1 MSSSLH
7 AVVLAGGSG
16 TRFWPLSREMSP
28 KQLLTIFGGVSLMT
42 AAILRVKG
50 LCAPEGVHIVTGERL
65 FDEIRNH
72 LTSEELLQGIAIDY
86 IVEPGAR
93 NTAAA
98 IALAAAVVARQDPD
112 ALIIVLPSDHLLE
125 DGEAWRDTVRAAMA
139 AAELGSLVT
148 IGLVPA
154 TPETGYGYIKS
165 GRLCG
170 IAEAPAVRLVDR
182 FVEKPDRESAER
194 FLAEGGYLWNS
205 GMLIARAQTVLDE
218 LHLAG
223 SSGATSA
230 AQAAGE
236 IVEVVEM
243 LAATDPSEWLQ
254 GRLLEAYNA
263 LPAVPFDKAVLEVS
277 ARVAVVPT
285 SMRWSDVGS
294 LLSLEELASHDDHG
308 NVLIGRV
315 TDVDSSGVIGYSQDR
330 LVATLG
336 LKDVVVIDTSDATL
350 IVAKDR
356 VQDVRLVVDALRAHG
371 APEVVSAS
379 SSLRP
384 WGSWT
389 LLNKGE
395 GFQIKSIDVKPG
407 QRLSLQS
414 HTRRSEHWV
423 VVEGVAKVQR
433 DDETIELGTN
443 ESVFL
448 PAGAVHRLENAG
460 TSLLKV
466 IEVAVGEYLG
476 EDDIVRY
483 EDDWGRQKEKA

>member
-1 MSSSLH
+1 MTSKLH

-42 AAILRVKG
+42 AAILRVRG

-72 LTSEELLQGIAIDY
+72 LTSEERLEGIEIRY
-86 IVEPGAR
+86 IIEPGAR

-98 IALAAAVVARQDPD
+98 IALAAAVVARQDPE

-125 DGEAWRDTVRAAMA
+125 DGEVWRDTVRAAMV
-139 AAELGSLVT
+139 AAEDGDLVT
-148 IGLVPA
+148 IGLVPG
-154 TPETGYGYIKS
+154 TPETGYGYIKEGEPRGLS
-165 GRLCG
+165 
-170 IAEAPAVRLVDR
+170 EAPEVRVVER
-182 FVEKPDRESAER
+182 FVEKPDRETAER
-194 FLAEGGYLWNS
+194 FLATGGYLWNA
-205 GMLIARAQTVLDE
+205 GMLVAKARTVLEELRAVSVVGATPAARA
-218 LHLAG
+218 AG
-223 SSGATSA
+223 QIAD
-230 AQAAGE
+230 
-236 IVEVVEM
+236 VVEM
-243 LAATDPSEWLQ
+243 LAESDPSEWLH
-254 GRLLEAYNA
+254 GTELDAYNA

-277 ARVAVVPT
+277 ERVAVVPT
-285 SMRWSDVGS
+285 KMRWSDVGS
-294 LLSLEELASHDDHG
+294 LLSLEELAAPDERG

-315 TDVDSSGVIGYSQDR
+315 TDVESEGIIGYSQDR

-336 LKDVVVIDTSDATL
+336 LEDVVVVDTSDATL
-350 IVAKDR
+350 VVAKDR
-356 VQDVRLVVDALRAHG
+356 VQDVRLVVEALRAQD

-423 VVEGVAKVQR
+423 VVEGSARVQR
-433 DDETIELGTN
+433 DDETIVLEKN

-460 TSLLKV
+460 STLLKV
-466 IEVAVGEYLG
+466 IEVAVGDYLG

-483 EDDWGRQKEKA
+483 EDDWGRLKEKA